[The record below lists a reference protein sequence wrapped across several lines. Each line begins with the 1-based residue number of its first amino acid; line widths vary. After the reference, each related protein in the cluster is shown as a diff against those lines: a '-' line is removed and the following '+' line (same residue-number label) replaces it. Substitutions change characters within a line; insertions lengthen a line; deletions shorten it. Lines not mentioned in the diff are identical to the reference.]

1 MTLHRAVNRN
11 LGTPDQSAENSL
23 ASILIVS
30 LNFTSAGMDLSLVL
44 VLAIV
49 ADLLIL
55 KIIPARRRVA
65 QFVSRGDLLSRRD
78 S

>member
-1 MTLHRAVNRN
+1 MTLHRAVNLN
-11 LGTPDQSAENSL
+11 IGNPDQSAENSL
-23 ASILIVS
+23 AKILIVS